1 MLELRPRFRL
11 AILLQVAGLARS
23 TFYYQTGVQ
32 QTADKYVTIK
42 VQIRQIYASH
52 HGLYGYRRVTLAL
65 RQAGTLINH
74 KTVRRLMRALGLQSC
89 VRRARYHAYRGPGH
103 PSTRNLL
110 QRQFHAGQPHEKWVT
125 DVTEFKVRE
134 DKLYLSPVLDLYNG
148 EVIAYALADNPRFTL
163 VDTMLRLALQRLGPQ
178 ERPLLHSDQGWQYQ
192 MPAYRRRLAERGLTQ
207 SMSRRGN
214 CLDNAA
220 MESFFGTLKAE
231 CFHLGHF
238 DSIEQL
244 RGSIHRYIHYYNHD
258 RIKLKLGMSPVQFR
272 RLAMNQ

>member
-23 TFYYQTGVQ
+23 TFYYQTSVQ
-32 QTADKYVTIK
+32 QTADKYAAIK
-42 VQIRQIYASH
+42 AQIRQIHARH
-52 HGLYGYRRVTLAL
+52 RGLYGYRRVTLAL
-65 RQAGTLINH
+65 RQAGTVINH
-74 KTVRRLMRALGLQSC
+74 KTVRRLMRVLGLQSR

-103 PSTRNLL
+103 PLTRNLL

-125 DVTEFKVRE
+125 DVTEFKVRGE
-134 DKLYLSPVLDLYNG
+134 KLYLSPVLDLYNG
-148 EVIAYALADNPRFTL
+148 EIVAYEMADNPRFTL
-163 VDTMLRLALQRLGPQ
+163 VDTMLRRALQRLGPQ
-178 ERPLLHSDQGWQYQ
+178 QQPLLHSDQGWQYQ

-238 DSIEQL
+238 DSIAQL
-244 RGSIHRYIHYYNHD
+244 QASIHRYIHYYNHD

-272 RLAMNQ
+272 RQAMGR